1 MWRRPLHTRRE
12 DTHSG
17 HTGLLQLPSQAR
29 HTLCTHAGRIRTVS
43 TRASSSPVRLATR
56 SVHTQGGY
64 ALWAHGPPPAPQSG
78 SPHALYT
85 RREDTHCEHTGLLQ
99 LPSQARHTLCT
110 HAGRIRT
117 VGTRASS
124 SSPVRLATRSVH
136 TGRIR
141 TVGTRASSS
150 SPVRLATRS
159 VHTQGGYALWAHGP
173 PPAPQSGSP
182 HALYTRREDTHCEHT
197 GLLQLPS
204 QARHTLCTHAGRIRT
219 VGTRA
224 SSSSPVRLATR
235 SVHTQG
241 GYALWAHGPPPA
253 PQSGSPHALY
263 TQGGYALWAH
273 GPPPAPQSG
282 SPHALYTRRE
292 DTHCGHTGLLQLP
305 SQARHTLCTHAGR
318 IRTVSTR
325 ASSSSPVRLATR
337 SVHTQGGYAL
347 WAHGPPPAPQSG
359 SPHALHTRRED
370 THCEHT
376 GLQLPSQARHTLC
389 THAGRIRTVGTR
401 ASSSSPVAR
410 HTLCTHAGRI
420 RTVSTRASSSS
431 PVRLATRSVHTQG
444 GYALWAHGPPPAPQ
458 SGSPHALYT
467 HREDTHCVHTGLLQL
482 PSQARHTLC
491 GREDTHWGARGPSS
505 APVRLAT
512 RSVHTQGGYAL
523 WSTRASSSSPVRLAG
538 GGTRAHSL
546 RTHAGRIR
554 TVGTRASS
562 ISPVRL
568 LHALYRACG
577 STGAHRRIRPVCV
590 QSVWR
595 ASSSSPVRLATR
607 SVHTQGGYALWAH
620 GPPPAPQSGS
630 PHALYRAQASLTGD
644 CRRLCAHGPPPER
657 PQSGSPHAL
666 RVYTAQGAYAL

>member
-1 MWRRPLHTRRE
+1 MGTRASSSCPSQAPHALYTRRE
-12 DTHSG
+12 DTHCG
-17 HTGLLQLPSQAR
+17 HTGLVLHSQAR
-29 HTLCTHAGRIRTVS
+29 HTRVYTAGRIRTVG
-43 TRASSSPVRLATR
+43 TRASSSSPVRLATR
-56 SVHTQGGY
+56 SAHTQGGY
-64 ALWAHGPPPAPQSG
+64 ALWAHGPPAPQSG

-85 RREDTHCEHTGLLQ
+85 AGRIRTVGTRASSSS
-99 LPSQARHTLCT
+99 PVQARHTLCT

-124 SSPVRLATRSVH
+124 SSPVRLATRSAHTQGGYALWAHGYPPAPQSGSPQRSVH

-173 PPAPQSGSP
+173 PPSSPVRLATALRPHWGGYALWAHGPPPAPQSGSP
-182 HALYTRREDTHCEHT
+182 HALHTRREDTHCGHT

-219 VGTRA
+219 VSTRA

-235 SVHTQG
+235 SAHTQG

-253 PQSGSPHALY
+253 PQSGSPRALHTRREDTHCGHTGLQLPSQARHTLCTHTGRIRTVSTRASSSSPVRLATRSAH
-263 TQGGYALWAH
+263 TQGGYAQWAH
-273 GPPPAPQSG
+273 RPPPAPQSG
-282 SPHALYTRRE
+282 SPHALHTHREDTHCGHTGLLQLPSQARHTLCTHRE

-359 SPHALHTRRED
+359 SPHALYTHRED

-376 GLQLPSQARHTLC
+376 GLLQLPSQ
-389 THAGRIRTVGTR
+389 
-401 ASSSSPVAR
+401 AR

-444 GYALWAHGPPPAPQ
+444 GYAL
-458 SGSPHALYT
+458 
-467 HREDTHCVHTGLLQL
+467 
-482 PSQARHTLC
+482 
-491 GREDTHWGARGPSS
+491 
-505 APVRLAT
+505 
-512 RSVHTQGGYAL
+512 
-523 WSTRASSSSPVRLAG
+523 
-538 GGTRAHSL
+538 
-546 RTHAGRIR
+546 
-554 TVGTRASS
+554 
-562 ISPVRL
+562 
-568 LHALYRACG
+568 
-577 STGAHRRIRPVCV
+577 
-590 QSVWR
+590 
-595 ASSSSPVRLATR
+595 
-607 SVHTQGGYALWAH
+607 
-620 GPPPAPQSGS
+620 
-630 PHALYRAQASLTGD
+630 
-644 CRRLCAHGPPPER
+644 
-657 PQSGSPHAL
+657 
-666 RVYTAQGAYAL
+666 